1 MVRLL
6 QKDRLKFYIIFII
19 ASAFC
24 VIFLTG
30 KKAPDN
36 DMISCLT
43 SANFICLILNNLYIY
58 YIYTRALK
66 IKSIYDKL
74 IVRIGQK
81 NFFNKYVLN
90 VIIDICIY
98 FLIVIISIYLKLGIN
113 LDYINI
119 LILYLILNFSNFF
132 LQELISMLIFLHP
145 KGNKYISIPIF
156 MNFGFHYFLIPFIV
170 NGILKM

>member
-58 YIYTRALK
+58 
-66 IKSIYDKL
+66 
-74 IVRIGQK
+74 
-81 NFFNKYVLN
+81 
-90 VIIDICIY
+90 IIFI
-98 FLIVIISIYLKLGIN
+98 
-113 LDYINI
+113 
-119 LILYLILNFSNFF
+119 
-132 LQELISMLIFLHP
+132 QELS
-145 KGNKYISIPIF
+145 K
-156 MNFGFHYFLIPFIV
+156 
-170 NGILKM
+170 LKVYTIN

>member
-1 MVRLL
+1 MSEEQV
-6 QKDRLKFYIIFII
+6 
-19 ASAFC
+19 
-24 VIFLTG
+24 
-30 KKAPDN
+30 
-36 DMISCLT
+36 
-43 SANFICLILNNLYIY
+43 
-58 YIYTRALK
+58 
-66 IKSIYDKL
+66 
-74 IVRIGQK
+74 
-81 NFFNKYVLN
+81 FNKYVLN

-132 LQELISMLIFLHP
+132 LQELISMLIFLLP

>member
-1 MVRLL
+1 MAYSVLLDGKWSEKMVRLL

-66 IKSIYDKL
+66 IKSIYYMFKHKFYKL
-74 IVRIGQK
+74 
-81 NFFNKYVLN
+81 
-90 VIIDICIY
+90 
-98 FLIVIISIYLKLGIN
+98 
-113 LDYINI
+113 
-119 LILYLILNFSNFF
+119 
-132 LQELISMLIFLHP
+132 ELIACE
-145 KGNKYISIPIF
+145 
-156 MNFGFHYFLIPFIV
+156 
-170 NGILKM
+170 